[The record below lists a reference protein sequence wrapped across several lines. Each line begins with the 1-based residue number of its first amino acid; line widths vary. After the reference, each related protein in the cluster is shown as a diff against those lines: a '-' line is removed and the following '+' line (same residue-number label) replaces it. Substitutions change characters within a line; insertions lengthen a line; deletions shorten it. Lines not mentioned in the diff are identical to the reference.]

1 MGANHSESNNDLEM
15 SDFAFME
22 EGDDDLEEGVE
33 EELGKE
39 MDETE
44 EESEESA

>member
-1 MGANHSESNNDLEM
+1 MRANNSESDNNLEM

-39 MDETE
+39 MTE
-44 EESEESA
+44 EDEESEESA